1 VPIFRY
7 DETLPR
13 GDERNKTPESRASL
27 ATTESLDHGTLA
39 LMDDVP
45 DRSDIHPHTHATS
58 VAYRPIAACRERI
71 QLALGRHTKGP
82 PGANHSKTSSHV
94 HSNSV
99 GAIALS
105 QHLSEALPF
114 FSTG

>member
-1 VPIFRY
+1 MPIFRY

-58 VAYRPIAACRERI
+58 VAYRP
-71 QLALGRHTKGP
+71 
-82 PGANHSKTSSHV
+82 KTDGDDRQD
-94 HSNSV
+94 SV
-99 GAIALS
+99 KRSRLS
-105 QHLSEALPF
+105 QANNFLC
-114 FSTG
+114 